1 VKLQPLTPDDL
12 PSIDPLIASYPFK
25 PYRHYRVL
33 SRKQQNAVLREEI
46 SETTAHQGGI
56 VLALGE
62 PEIRAVSVSRAL
74 DWDSGFFGVPM
85 GRIEHVLRSD
95 AEALPET
102 IGRTV
107 DALRNRQV
115 RHLSARVD
123 VEDIE
128 LLTAFEANGFR
139 LMDALVTYTTRPRKE
154 PPRSVREVGA
164 IREFRPDDAP
174 ELLSITEEAYR
185 GYRGRFH
192 LDPQL
197 PNDRADAF
205 YVEWAR
211 QCLSGAMADMIFV
224 STGVEGRLLGY
235 LAFRRREPVSS
246 AGGVPVFGGGLGAC
260 RADAPGAYAG
270 LIRTGTLWAHE
281 HDGVAECQ
289 TQNYNFP
296 VIRVYEAVG
305 AHYVRAEYTLHR
317 WLS

>member
-1 VKLQPLTPDDL
+1 VKLQQLTPADL
-12 PSIDPLIASYPFK
+12 GSIDPLIVSYPFK

-33 SRKQQNAVLREEI
+33 SRKHQNAVMREEI
-46 SETTAHQGGI
+46 AETATHANGI

-62 PEIRAVSVSRAL
+62 PDLRAVAVARAL
-74 DWDSGFFGVPM
+74 DWDTQFFGVPM

-107 DALRNRQV
+107 DALRARQV
-115 RHLSARVD
+115 RHVSARVD

-128 LLTAFEANGFR
+128 LLTALEANGFR

-154 PPRSVREVGA
+154 PPHAVREVGT
-164 IREFRPDDAP
+164 IREFRPEDAP
-174 ELLSITEEAYR
+174 ELLAITEDAYR
-185 GYRGRFH
+185 GYKGRFH

-205 YVEWAR
+205 YVEWAQ

-224 STGVEGRLLGY
+224 ATGAEGRLLGY
-235 LAFRRREPVSS
+235 LAFRRREPVSTT
-246 AGGVPVFGGGLGAC
+246 GGVLVFGGGLGAC
-260 RADAPGAYAG
+260 RPDALGAYAG
-270 LIRTGTLWAHE
+270 LIRTGTVWAHE

-317 WLS
+317 WVS